1 LLARTLGFSRHS
13 YYYKP
18 KLPSKDGVL
27 ADHVRRIYRDDD
39 DTLGA
44 KKLAKQ
50 IGAETNTPVN
60 HKRVARMMC
69 TQGVSAR
76 PRKAKYVYPG
86 KTAEPFTNLTR
97 AMTKYQIALHPTSDV
112 RVPEVLRS
120 DILEGRLADG
130 SKVRVAFAWR
140 ETTAQILSLVID
152 WRMQAERIV
161 ETLRRIPEE
170 CAAHIRNVLNASIIW
185 HTDQGSQYGSDA
197 VIDELVRQD
206 FIASMSRAGTPTD
219 NGGAERLVG
228 EFKHAVL
235 RRTSYRTIGQLL
247 TEAERWINY
256 YNERRPHGRLN
267 YKSPNAYAESRG
279 LGKAPYITVSMC

>member
-1 LLARTLGFSRHS
+1 M
-13 YYYKP
+13 
-18 KLPSKDGVL
+18 L

-50 IGAETNTPVN
+50 ISGEVKFSIN
-60 HKRVARMMC
+60 HKRVARIMR
-69 TQGVSAR
+69 THELSAR
-76 PRKAKYVYPG
+76 PRKARYAYPG

-97 AMTKYQIALHPTSDV
+97 AMMKHQIAIHPTDE
-112 RVPEVLRS
+112 RIPEVLRS

-130 SKVRVAFAWR
+130 SKIRVAFAWR
-140 ETTAQILSLVID
+140 EATAQILSLVID
-152 WRMQAERIV
+152 WRMQAELIV
-161 ETLRRIPEE
+161 QTLIRIPHE
-170 CAAHIRNVLNASIIW
+170 CITHIQQTLNTSVIW

-197 VIDELVRQD
+197 VIDELIRRD
-206 FIASMSRAGTPTD
+206 FIGSMSRAGTPTD

-235 RRTSYRTIGQLL
+235 RRMSYRTIGQLL
-247 TEAERWINY
+247 AEAERWVNY

-267 YKSPNAYAESRG
+267 YQSPNAYAETYG
-279 LGKAPYITVSMC
+279 LGKAPHITVSMC